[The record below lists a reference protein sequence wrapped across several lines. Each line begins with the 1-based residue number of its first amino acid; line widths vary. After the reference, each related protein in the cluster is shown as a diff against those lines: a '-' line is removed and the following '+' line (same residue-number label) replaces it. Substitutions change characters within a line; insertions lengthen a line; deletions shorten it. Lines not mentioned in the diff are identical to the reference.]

1 MAKPL
6 TPDEMR
12 TFSSFLRGVAKG
24 TIELGFAAMPMVQ
37 LYNRARA
44 AGTPFLDLLVA
55 DPETAVELVGAIKK
69 QARRLPKN
77 VLVAIAQIATE
88 AAGEDTNARPRASDP
103 DDV

>member
-1 MAKPL
+1 MKA
-6 TPDEMR
+6 
-12 TFSSFLRGVAKG
+12 FSSFLRGVAKG
-24 TIELGFAAMPMVQ
+24 TIELGFAAMPMLQ

-55 DPETAVELVGAIKK
+55 DPDTALELVAALKK

-77 VLVAIAQIATE
+77 VLLAVAQIAND
-88 AAGEDTNARPRASDP
+88 AAQEQPAPARSHSDP

>member
-1 MAKPL
+1 MKA
-6 TPDEMR
+6 
-12 TFSSFLRGVAKG
+12 FSAFLRGVAKG

-55 DPETAVELVGAIKK
+55 DPDTAFELVGALKK
-69 QARRLPKN
+69 QARRLPKS
-77 VLVAIAQIATE
+77 VLAAIAQIAAE
-88 AAGEDTNARPRASDP
+88 AAAEGPPEPAAARRSADP